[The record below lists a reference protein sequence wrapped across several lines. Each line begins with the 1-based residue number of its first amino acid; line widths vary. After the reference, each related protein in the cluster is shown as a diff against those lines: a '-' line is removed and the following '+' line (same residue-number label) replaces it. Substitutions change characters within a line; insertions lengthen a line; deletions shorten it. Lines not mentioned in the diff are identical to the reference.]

1 MRNAPTRPTGFRYIP
16 VGEELIAI
24 SRAIMR
30 LNNRTMAELS
40 AEADAIDDIASALA
54 DLAIKARAALSI
66 GDTK

>member
-1 MRNAPTRPTGFRYIP
+1 
-16 VGEELIAI
+16 
-24 SRAIMR
+24 MR